1 MQKEEYV
8 ETGYSIDVAQMIY
21 TPVKSSVESNYS
33 VKVESSSNSGSS
45 GIYPISSKT
54 FWVAIVCIG
63 LGVYLVVEGYKKE
76 GLQLILLGLGL
87 LGVRDAIRKLEK
99 R

>member
-1 MQKEEYV
+1 MQKGEL
-8 ETGYSIDVAQMIY
+8 
-21 TPVKSSVESNYS
+21 VKSSYS
-33 VKVESSSNSGSS
+33 VKVESYSSSK
-45 GIYPISSKT
+45 YPLNSKT